1 MKKKKNKDVKEPDWL
16 DPKNDRKTPYTEKEL
31 DMFVDGVIDNMKDVN
46 SINKAIDEEGLL
58 ETRRILKQAFR
69 EMDPYYNK
77 KDNWN
82 YFITIRYTGQ
92 RAAYLNFISP
102 TAC

>member
-31 DMFVDGVIDNMKDVN
+31 DIFVDGVIDNMKDVK

-58 ETRRILKQAFR
+58 ATRRILKEAFR
-69 EMDPYYNK
+69 KMDPYYTKMAN
-77 KDNWN
+77 
-82 YFITIRYTGQ
+82 
-92 RAAYLNFISP
+92 
-102 TAC
+102 

>member
-1 MKKKKNKDVKEPDWL
+1 MKKKKNVKEPDWL

-69 EMDPYYNK
+69 EMDPYYTKMAN
-77 KDNWN
+77 
-82 YFITIRYTGQ
+82 
-92 RAAYLNFISP
+92 
-102 TAC
+102 

>member
-1 MKKKKNKDVKEPDWL
+1 MKKKKNINVKEPDWL

-31 DMFVDGVIDNMKDVN
+31 DMFVDGVIDNMKDVK

-69 EMDPYYNK
+69 EMDTYYTK
-77 KDNWN
+77 KDN
-82 YFITIRYTGQ
+82 
-92 RAAYLNFISP
+92 
-102 TAC
+102 

>member
-1 MKKKKNKDVKEPDWL
+1 MKKKKNITVKEPDWL

-31 DMFVDGVIDNMKDVN
+31 DMFVDGVIDNMKDVK

-69 EMDPYYNK
+69 EMDTYYTK
-77 KDNWN
+77 KDN
-82 YFITIRYTGQ
+82 
-92 RAAYLNFISP
+92 
-102 TAC
+102 

>member
-1 MKKKKNKDVKEPDWL
+1 MKKKKKKNVKEPDWL

-31 DMFVDGVIDNMKDVN
+31 DMFVDGVIDNMKDVK

-69 EMDPYYNK
+69 EMDPYYDK
-77 KDNWN
+77 KDN
-82 YFITIRYTGQ
+82 
-92 RAAYLNFISP
+92 
-102 TAC
+102 